1 MRLIVSSLVA
11 TAFAQVSRDS
21 SGDEVTMYFI
31 RHGESVWNIFKDYD
45 IATIKS
51 DQTILPEKYLDGSK
65 PPSRA
70 SKKKCGDEEDDN
82 LEDENAV
89 SEDAAAS
96 ASGSWIS
103 RLKAAPANPEFPFQN
118 KYPVG
123 LRDAS
128 LSRLGHIQ
136 CMVLGRKIFQQQPS
150 VDQNLKDVLTTEN
163 GEGIDI
169 YTSNLLRTQQTMANF
184 LDQRQDKTNPLTITV
199 MNSLQEISGAGN
211 IDARSAKSNRGRDE
225 RFVSECL
232 LKPQF
237 TWLLHDLKIIDCN
250 ARIGRWS
257 SELRFERFIGS
268 IIVRKV
274 QKPVLVAGH
283 SSWLQKL
290 YKSESYGPSGDDTN
304 RLEDRLK
311 QIKLGNAG
319 LIKFKLNKITGKIV
333 AGSTQLISSFKEM
346 FADEVCHLKKI
357 DKHNSLGA

>member
-1 MRLIVSSLVA
+1 MRLIGSSLVA
-11 TAFAQVSRDS
+11 TAFALVPRDS

-31 RHGESVWNIFKDYD
+31 RHGESVWNVFKDYD
-45 IATIKS
+45 IETIMS
-51 DQTILPEKYLDGSK
+51 DQTILPEKYIEGSK
-65 PPSRA
+65 PPSRG
-70 SKKKCGDEEDDN
+70 SKKKCGDEDDDN

-96 ASGSWIS
+96 AGGGSWIS
-103 RLKAAPANPEFPFQN
+103 RLKAAPANPDFPFQN

-136 CMVLGRKIFQQQPS
+136 CMVLGRKIFQQTPS
-150 VDQNLKDVLTTEN
+150 ADQNLKDLLTTGN

-184 LDQRQDKTNPLTITV
+184 LDQRQDKTTPLTITV

-211 IDARSAKSNRGRDE
+211 IDARTAKTNRGRQE
-225 RFVSECL
+225 NFVSECL

-250 ARIGRWS
+250 AKIGRWS
-257 SELRFERFIGS
+257 TETRFERFFGS
-268 IIVRKV
+268 IIVRRV

-283 SSWLQKL
+283 STWLQKL
-290 YKSESYGPSGDDTN
+290 YKSETYGPSGNTNALEN
-304 RLEDRLK
+304 RLKE
-311 QIKLGNAG
+311 IKLGNAG
-319 LIKFKLNKITGKIV
+319 LIKFRLNRTTGRIV

-346 FADEVCHLKKI
+346 FAEEVCHLKKI
-357 DKHNSLGA
+357 DLHNAIGA